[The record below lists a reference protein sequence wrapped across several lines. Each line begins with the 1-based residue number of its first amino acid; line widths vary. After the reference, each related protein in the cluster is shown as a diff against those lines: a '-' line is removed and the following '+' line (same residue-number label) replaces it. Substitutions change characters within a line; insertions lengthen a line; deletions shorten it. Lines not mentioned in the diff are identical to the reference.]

1 MTPTSHSLRITL
13 LTILFLWLYGCL
25 VARIPAQ
32 TRYPSTVREIC
43 AAHHVKYDK
52 HTHGCYIGKDLPA
65 DKDGGTMTAEQEVI
79 EKHPDAFYCRGFI
92 YDKTGVGGTR
102 IGLGMTP
109 KDAWADALRRI
120 KEAKSDPLQ

>member
-1 MTPTSHSLRITL
+1 MTPTSRKQRIFFL
-13 LTILFLWLYGCL
+13 LGLLLILLAGLI

-65 DKDGGTMTAEQEVI
+65 DKDGG
-79 EKHPDAFYCRGFI
+79 
-92 YDKTGVGGTR
+92 
-102 IGLGMTP
+102 
-109 KDAWADALRRI
+109 RR
-120 KEAKSDPLQ
+120 